1 LAVAVLTD
9 RKGQI
14 NLDVPVSGSLDDPDF
29 TIGRVILRALVNI
42 LEKVATSPFSLLGSV
57 VGGGEE
63 LKEIAFTTG
72 SAMLTDEERDKLAK
86 LAKALA
92 ERPSLN
98 LEVSA
103 TYDQQQDRL
112 GIARAKLRRFF
123 KEKKLKAMTPAQ
135 AQAISIDDLVLD
147 ELEYERMVR
156 ETYDALTAA
165 TQNASPGAEITL
177 ENLPPPPKQQSGF
190 WDFLARLNPF
200 GGQDKATQATKPS
213 PNRPDVAPSADGTPQ
228 PASPSLAE
236 MERALLEKQPVTEQD
251 FEQLRKDRAE
261 IVHNYLIDQGQIEPE
276 RVFVTA
282 PKPGEGDGADT
293 GQGSKALLTLN

>member
-1 LAVAVLTD
+1 MDGICILANYSEQFL
-9 RKGQI
+9 
-14 NLDVPVSGSLDDPDF
+14 
-29 TIGRVILRALVNI
+29 
-42 LEKVATSPFSLLGSV
+42 
-57 VGGGEE
+57 
-63 LKEIAFTTG
+63 
-72 SAMLTDEERDKLAK
+72 LTDEERDKLAK

-123 KEKKLKAMTPAQ
+123 KEKKLKAMPPAQ
-135 AQAISIDDLVLD
+135 AQAVSIDDLVLD

-156 ETYDALTAA
+156 ETYEALTAA
-165 TQNASPGAEITL
+165 TQNAPPETEITL
-177 ENLPPPPKQQSGF
+177 ENLPPPPKPQSGF

-200 GGQDKATQATKPS
+200 GGKDKATPAAKPS
-213 PNRPDVAPSADGTPQ
+213 RNRPEEALSADGTAQ
-228 PASPSLAE
+228 PSGPSLAE
-236 MERALLEKQPVTEQD
+236 MEQALLEKQPVTEQD

-261 IVHNYLIDQGQIEPE
+261 IVHNYLIDQGEIEPE

-282 PKPGEGDGADT
+282 PKTEEGEGAEAI
-293 GQGSKALLTLN
+293 QGSKALLTLN